1 MLLDLGGAGQNMNS
15 LGIHATEGSGRFGRG
30 ANLPWDDEDYHM
42 GRHVHICH
50 NRGEVLQHFA
60 LYCSLSTSRLQY
72 QSLAVILIFA
82 CSGTTTFH
90 FLLDSRQYRVECS
103 TGSHKETPGATGVIV
118 KTQGHYLS

>member
-103 TGSHKETPGATGVIV
+103 TGSHKETPGANI
-118 KTQGHYLS
+118 KIR

>member
-72 QSLAVILIFA
+72 QSLYSSNINF
-82 CSGTTTFH
+82 CMQW
-90 FLLDSRQYRVECS
+90 LLLHS
-103 TGSHKETPGATGVIV
+103 TSFWIADNIE
-118 KTQGHYLS
+118 